1 MPHFSRS
8 LRKGGDFFAE
18 SKGICFPEF
27 FRSPF
32 QPRRQV
38 VLVYSPSARSRGP
51 PDSTFR
57 AMSHFPH
64 PSSAGAEYFSPASE
78 RWVEISHDRALQGRH
93 NHALWLRF
101 RVFFAKAGRQ
111 SSPRASLPK
120 RRDLCHLARFAL
132 KGHRSNCLTLLILV
146 LPVWGS
152 DIPVRRL

>member
-1 MPHFSRS
+1 MSGIRITAVELPLTHILVIYLSFRIRFSEGPSRS
-8 LRKGGDFFAE
+8 LRKGGDFFAK

-27 FRSPF
+27 FRSLS

-101 RVFFAKAGRQ
+101 RLFFAKAGRQ
-111 SSPRASLPK
+111 SSPQCGDGSLTRPGRTKLAS
-120 RRDLCHLARFAL
+120 F
-132 KGHRSNCLTLLILV
+132 
-146 LPVWGS
+146 
-152 DIPVRRL
+152 